1 MWSVTE
7 IPPSQDK
14 RPIMLR
20 RFRVAAYCF
29 LAQTERSDISRNIS
43 ESTLENM

>member
-1 MWSVTE
+1 MSQKYLLHKISV
-7 IPPSQDK
+7 Q
-14 RPIMLR
+14 
-20 RFRVAAYCF
+20 F